1 MIGFSL
7 DKSCVLMNVYIYS
20 TFAFSFFLFFSI
32 PTRFCYC
39 SGSAIIAIIITS
51 PMHSILLHSQLHCHP
66 AFFITYLFSSMS
78 WKRAETLFN
87 FKWCDRAK
95 WSKQRFS
102 IKNATLTLSLLFS
115 ECMHTLVYYMPM
127 HAFKIITRIFF
138 IHSIFYSF
146 FLRKLPLLVLHTYR
160 FGLLLSFS
168 HPPTLFWGCWQIFT
182 IFSLQFSQLTA
193 FASWHCNFLRVS
205 ESRRLHNIPSYI
217 TNHWGYGP
225 FLV

>member
-1 MIGFSL
+1 MHVYWLGSPLINLVFLCMMSTYIPHLLSL
-7 DKSCVLMNVYIYS
+7 
-20 TFAFSFFLFFSI
+20 FLFFSI

-102 IKNATLTLSLLFS
+102 IKNATLTLSLLFF
-115 ECMHTLVYYMPM
+115 ECMHTLVHYMPM

-138 IHSIFYSF
+138 FTHSIFYSF
-146 FLRKLPLLVLHTYR
+146 FFPPKTY
-160 FGLLLSFS
+160 
-168 HPPTLFWGCWQIFT
+168 H
-182 IFSLQFSQLTA
+182 
-193 FASWHCNFLRVS
+193 
-205 ESRRLHNIPSYI
+205 
-217 TNHWGYGP
+217 
-225 FLV
+225 